1 MEFYSNLPAF
11 ITKILRAV
19 NLPFQLEAS
28 CSLKYICLTFLCI
41 FQVVFVVHLFV
52 F

>member
-1 MEFYSNLPAF
+1 MEFYSTLTVF
-11 ITKILRAV
+11 MTKILKAV

-28 CSLKYICLTFLCI
+28 CSLKYICLTFLYI
-41 FQVVFVVHLFV
+41 FQVAFVVHLFV

>member
-1 MEFYSNLPAF
+1 MELYSNFQAF
-11 ITKILRAV
+11 IMKILRAA